1 MRFDVADTAP
11 KRRLGPTAPSPAYGT
26 PHFFQRSSTG
36 KFRVGLFYP
45 RSHLS
50 SHGPHITASSAQHTS
65 AAGLVVHT
73 SQKVFM
79 FAKLEGVCRLSLAD
93 CRRQIVTPLRD
104 KGTKRCKKGCTVR
117 TGGSELPDASVAIFS
132 VFSLVGSHQRAI
144 RFCV

>member
-1 MRFDVADTAP
+1 M
-11 KRRLGPTAPSPAYGT
+11 
-26 PHFFQRSSTG
+26 
-36 KFRVGLFYP
+36 
-45 RSHLS
+45 
-50 SHGPHITASSAQHTS
+50 
-65 AAGLVVHT
+65 HT

-93 CRRQIVTPLRD
+93 CRRQNVTPLRD